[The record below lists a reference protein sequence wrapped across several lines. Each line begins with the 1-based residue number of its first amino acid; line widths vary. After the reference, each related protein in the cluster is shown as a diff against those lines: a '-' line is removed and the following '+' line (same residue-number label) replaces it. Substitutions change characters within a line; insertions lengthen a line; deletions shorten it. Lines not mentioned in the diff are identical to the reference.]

1 MLRSSWAAVRRYCV
15 IFQATKAMSN
25 AAALQRGSQMAKGMI
40 ARHVLNAIL
49 VPAAKELI
57 QAATQGRVFAGHNM
71 TGNTINSYA
80 AGVYV
85 DGTLVHIETSSGNIP
100 HPLRRKLGR
109 GQRFYAG
116 SQRWDGEV
124 QEHTFTAQ
132 AGSNGTME
140 AEQSIAVLQ
149 SYKPSPKGWA
159 LVVCNGVEYATFQE
173 NQMEIDVLTANF
185 DYAKMFAPSMFK
197 PMPG

>member
-1 MLRSSWAAVRRYCV
+1 
-15 IFQATKAMSN
+15 MSN
-25 AAALQRGSQMAKGMI
+25 AAALQRGTQIAKDLI
-40 ARHVLNAIL
+40 ARHVLNKIF

-57 QAATQGRVFAGHNM
+57 QAATQGRIFAGHNM

-85 DGTLVHIETSSGNIP
+85 NGQLVHIETSAGSISK
-100 HPLRRKLGR
+100 PLRRKLGR

-116 SQRWDGEV
+116 SQRWDGEM

-140 AEQSIAVLQ
+140 AERSIAFLQ
-149 SYKPSPKGWA
+149 SHKPSPKGWA
-159 LVVCNGVEYATFQE
+159 LVVCNGVEYASYQE
-173 NQMEIDVLTANF
+173 NEMNIDVLTANF
-185 DYAKMFAPSMFK
+185 DYAKMFMPAMFH
-197 PMPG
+197 PMPD

>member
-1 MLRSSWAAVRRYCV
+1 
-15 IFQATKAMSN
+15 MSN
-25 AAALQRGSQMAKGMI
+25 AAVLQRGSQMAKDMI
-40 ARHVLNAIL
+40 ARHVLNVIL

-57 QAATQGRVFAGHNM
+57 QDATQGRIRLGHNM
-71 TGNTINSYA
+71 TGNTVNSYA

-85 DGTLVHIETSSGNIP
+85 SGTLVHIETSSGSIP

-124 QEHTFTAQ
+124 QKQTFTAQ

-140 AEQSIAVLQ
+140 AERSIVFLQ
-149 SYKPSPKGWA
+149 SYRPSPKGWA

-173 NQMEIDVLTANF
+173 NMMNVDTLTSNF
-185 DYAKMFAPSMFK
+185 DYAKMFTPAMFK
-197 PMPG
+197 PMPD

>member
-1 MLRSSWAAVRRYCV
+1 
-15 IFQATKAMSN
+15 MSN
-25 AAALQRGSQMAKGMI
+25 AAALRRGTRMAKNMI
-40 ARHVLNAIL
+40 ARHVLNVIL

-57 QAATQGRVFAGHNM
+57 NDATQGRIHLGHNL
-71 TGNTINSYA
+71 TGNTVNSYA

-85 DGTLVHIETSSGNIP
+85 DGKLVWIETSSGSIP

-109 GQRFYAG
+109 GERFYAG
-116 SQRWDGEV
+116 SQRWDGEI
-124 QEHTFTAQ
+124 QAHTFTAQ

-140 AEQSIAVLQ
+140 AERSIAFLQ
-149 SYKPSPKGWA
+149 SFRPSPKGWA

-173 NQMEIDVLTANF
+173 NQMGIDVLTANF

-197 PMPG
+197 PMPD

>member
-1 MLRSSWAAVRRYCV
+1 MVALSFCV
-15 IFQATKAMSN
+15 TFQATNGMSN
-25 AAALQRGSQMAKGMI
+25 ATALAMGTRIAKEKI
-40 ARHVLNAIL
+40 ARHVLNQIF

-57 QAATQGRVFAGHNM
+57 NAATQGRVFAGHNM

-85 DGTLVHIETSSGNIP
+85 SGQLVHIETSAGSIP
-100 HPLRRKLGR
+100 HPLRRKLGI

-132 AGSNGTME
+132 TGSNGAME
-140 AEQSIAVLQ
+140 AERSIAFLQ
-149 SYKPSPKGWA
+149 SHKPTPDGWA
-159 LVVCNGVEYATFQE
+159 LVVCNGAEYATYQE
-173 NQMEIDVLTANF
+173 NEMNVDVLTSNF

-197 PMPG
+197 PMPD